1 MAHTKSAIK
10 RLKQSKKANL
20 KNRSCDSAFV
30 TTEKKFRVAIAAN
43 NREQANE
50 LLNLCFKRLD
60 KNAND
65 HVYHKNKT
73 DRKKSQL
80 KKLFSSLEAAKA

>member
-20 KNRSCDSAFV
+20 KNRSCDSAFMTV
-30 TTEKKFRVAIAAN
+30 EKKFRAAIAAN
-43 NREQANE
+43 NRDEASE
-50 LLNLCFKRLD
+50 MMNLCFKRLD
-60 KNAND
+60 KNANG

-80 KKLFSSLEAAKA
+80 KKLFMSLEAAKA

>member
-20 KNRSCDSAFV
+20 KNRSWDSAFV
-30 TTEKKFRVAIAAN
+30 TVEKKFRAAITAN
-43 NREQANE
+43 NRDEATE
-50 LLNLCFKRLD
+50 LLNQCFSKLD

-65 HVYHKNKT
+65 RVYHKNKAS
-73 DRKKSQL
+73 RKKAQL
-80 KKLFSSLEAAKA
+80 KKLFTTTAQKA